1 MASLELVETETAF
14 AEELSS
20 FYPINYFDVV
30 HCNNALDHSL
40 EPVRSIEEMLLVV
53 KLGGRIALRH
63 LRNVA
68 ELERYVGLHQWNFD
82 SEGEDFIIWNMD
94 SQVNVTRL
102 FAPYADIREDGLI
115 GEMPPGWIAISI
127 RKTAQ
132 VPVDLT
138 SRWRDR
144 LRELL
149 PAVMMAFQDQ
159 NQRSAIASQ
168 QRTMG
173 GAKPV
178 A

>member
-1 MASLELVETETAF
+1 M
-14 AEELSS
+14 
-20 FYPINYFDVV
+20 
-30 HCNNALDHSL
+30 
-40 EPVRSIEEMLLVV
+40 
-53 KLGGRIALRH
+53 
-63 LRNVA
+63 
-68 ELERYVGLHQWNFD
+68 
-82 SEGEDFIIWNMD
+82 
-94 SQVNVTRL
+94 